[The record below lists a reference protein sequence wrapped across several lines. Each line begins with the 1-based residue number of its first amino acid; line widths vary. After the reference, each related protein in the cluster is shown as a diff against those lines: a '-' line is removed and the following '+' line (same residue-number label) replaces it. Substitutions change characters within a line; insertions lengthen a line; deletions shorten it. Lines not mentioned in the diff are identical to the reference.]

1 MSAYDNDRP
10 RRKLPLVLVLLAVLV
25 VGLVAGAI
33 HLRPRFESQAPQI
46 RLAPDA
52 DVIGAALLEI
62 TVLDAGAGLKSLSIT
77 LVAGGPETSIAAE
90 QFAPP
95 LAEKKVSVA
104 LAKLPGVKEGPAT
117 LRVVARDASLW
128 GWFKGNQAVVQKQIA
143 IDLTPPTLELIAD
156 DRYINFGGAGA
167 IVYRTSA
174 DAATSGVRVGKHFF
188 PGFAGPIK
196 DKPDHLFV
204 FFAHPYDT
212 PPGTKAVLVS
222 TDKARNTR
230 EMPLVYELKDV
241 KYRKSTIAL
250 SDSFLQNTVSALAR
264 DPAARQGSPKD
275 LFLAVN
281 KNLRKE
287 NEDRIAAV
295 TKKASPSM
303 LWKGAFTQLSN
314 SKVEANFADLR
325 TYMYKGEAIDTAYH
339 VGYDLSVTKRYPVE
353 AANSGTVVLAEDLG
367 IYGNTV
373 ILDHGLGLF
382 TLYSHLSAIDVK
394 VGDRI
399 APKQIL
405 GRTGETGLAG
415 GDHLHYG
422 VYLHGV
428 AVLPVEWWDGKWIND
443 NIVPKLEGQSGA
455 EIAAAQAPKK
465 SARGGVRKRRR

>member
-10 RRKLPLVLVLLAVLV
+10 RRKLPVVLFLVVVLLG
-25 VGLVAGAI
+25 GLIAGGI
-33 HLRPRFESQAPQI
+33 YLRPRFESQPPQV

-52 DVIGAALLEI
+52 DVIGTAPLEI
-62 TVLDAGAGLKSLSIT
+62 SVTDAGAGLKSLSIM
-77 LVAGGPETSIAAE
+77 LGEASIAAE
-90 QFAPP
+90 QFASPV
-95 LAEKKVSVA
+95 AEKKVSVA

-128 GWFKGNQAVVQKQIA
+128 GWFKGNETVLQKQIA
-143 IDLTPPTLELIAD
+143 LDLTPPTLELIAD

-174 DAATSGVRVGKHFF
+174 DAAASGVRVGKHFF
-188 PGFAGPIK
+188 PGFPGQIK
-196 DKPDHLFV
+196 GKPEHLLV

-212 PPGTKAVLVS
+212 PPGTRAVLVS
-222 TDKARNTR
+222 TDKAGNTR
-230 EMPLVYELKDV
+230 ETPLTYELKDV
-241 KYRKSTIAL
+241 KYRKSTITL
-250 SDSFLQNTVSALAR
+250 TDSFLQNTVSALAR
-264 DPAARQGSPKD
+264 DPAARQGSPKE
-275 LFLAVN
+275 LFVAVN
-281 KNLRKE
+281 RNLRKE
-287 NEDRIAAV
+287 NEERITLV
-295 TKKASPSM
+295 TKKASPSI
-303 LWKGAFTQLSN
+303 LWQGAFSQLSN

-325 TYMYKGEAIDTAYH
+325 TYVYKGEAIDSAYH

-353 AANSGTVVLAEDLG
+353 AANSGTVALAEDLG

-394 VGDRI
+394 PGERI
-399 APKQIL
+399 DKKQIL

-443 NIVPKLEGQSGA
+443 NIAPKLEGQSGD

>member
-10 RRKLPLVLVLLAVLV
+10 RRKLPLVLVLLVVLV
-25 VGLVAGAI
+25 VGLIAGGI
-33 HLRPRFESQAPQI
+33 YLRPRFESQPPQI

-52 DVIGAALLEI
+52 DVIGAAPLEI

-77 LVAGGPETSIAAE
+77 LLAPDRTIAAE
-90 QFAPP
+90 QFASPV
-95 LAEKKVSVA
+95 AERKVSVV

-128 GWFKGNQAVVQKQIA
+128 GWFKGNETVLQKQIA

-167 IVYRTSA
+167 LVYRTSA

-188 PGFAGPIK
+188 PGFAGSIK
-196 DKPDHLFV
+196 DKPEHLLV

-212 PPGTKAVLVS
+212 PPGTRAVLVS
-222 TDKARNTR
+222 TDKAGNTR

-250 SDSFLQNTVSALAR
+250 SDSFMQNTVAPLAR
-264 DPAARQGSPKD
+264 DPAARQGSPKE
-275 LFLAVN
+275 LFVAVN
-281 KNLRKE
+281 KTLRKQ
-287 NEDRIAAV
+287 NEDQITAV
-295 TKKASPSM
+295 TKKASPAM

-325 TYMYKGEAIDTAYH
+325 TYVYKGEAIDSAYH

-394 VGDRI
+394 VGDPI
-399 APKQIL
+399 KPKQIL

-443 NIVPKLEGQSGA
+443 NIAPKLDGQSSE

-465 SARGGVRKRRR
+465 SGRGGVRKRRR

>member
-10 RRKLPLVLVLLAVLV
+10 RRKLPLVLILLAVLLGGV
-25 VGLVAGAI
+25 IAGAI
-33 HLRPRFESQAPQI
+33 HLGPRFESQPPQV

-52 DVIGAALLEI
+52 DVIGSGPLEI
-62 TVLDAGAGLKSLSIT
+62 TVADPGSGLKSLSIK
-77 LVAGGPETSIAAE
+77 LGETSIAAE
-90 QFAPP
+90 QFASPV
-95 LAEKKVSVA
+95 AEKKVSVV
-104 LAKLPGVKEGPAT
+104 LAKLPGVKEGQAT

-128 GWFKGNQAVVQKQIA
+128 GWFKGNETVLQKQIA
-143 IDLTPPTLELIAD
+143 IDLTPPTLELVAD
-156 DRYINFGGAGA
+156 DRYISFGGAGA
-167 IVYRTSA
+167 LVYKTSA

-188 PGFAGPIK
+188 PGFPGQIK
-196 DKPDHLFV
+196 DKPDHLLV

-212 PPGTKAVLVS
+212 PPGTRAVLLS
-222 TDKARNTR
+222 TDKAGNTR
-230 EMPLVYELKDV
+230 EMPLAYELKDV

-250 SDSFLQNTVSALAR
+250 SDSFLQNTVAALAR
-264 DPAARQGSPKD
+264 DPALRQGPVKE
-275 LFLAVN
+275 LFVAVN

-287 NEDRIAAV
+287 NEDRIALV
-295 TKKASPSM
+295 TKRASPSM
-303 LWKGAFTQLSN
+303 LWQGAFSQLSN

-325 TYMYKGEAIDTAYH
+325 TYVYKGEAIDSAYH

-399 APKQIL
+399 DKKQIL

-443 NIVPKLEGQSGA
+443 NIAPKLDGQSGE

-465 SARGGVRKRRR
+465 SGRGGVRKRRR

>member
-1 MSAYDNDRP
+1 MSADQNDRP
-10 RRKLPLVLVLLAVLV
+10 RRKLPALLILVAVLV
-25 VGLVAGAI
+25 AGLVAAAI
-33 HLRPRFESQAPQI
+33 HFRARFESQPPQV
-46 RLAPDA
+46 RLIPDA
-52 DVIGAALLEI
+52 NVVGNAPLEI
-62 TVLDAGAGLKSLSIT
+62 TVADAGSGLKSLSIR
-77 LVAGGPETSIAAE
+77 LGETSIAAE
-90 QFAPP
+90 QFASPV
-95 LAEKKVSVA
+95 AEKKVSVA

-117 LRVVARDASLW
+117 LRIVARDASLW
-128 GWFKGNQAVVQKQIA
+128 GWFKGNETVVQKQIA
-143 IDLTPPTLELIAD
+143 IDLTPPTIELVAD
-156 DRYINFGGAGA
+156 DRYISFGGAGA
-167 IVYRTSA
+167 LVYKTSD
-174 DAATSGVRVGKHFF
+174 DAVTTGVRLGRHFF
-188 PGFAGPIK
+188 PGFPGQIK
-196 DKPDHLFV
+196 NKPDHRLV

-212 PPGTKAVLVS
+212 PPGTRAVLVS
-222 TDKARNTR
+222 TDTAGNTR

-241 KYRKSTIAL
+241 KYRKSTLTL
-250 SDSFLQNTVSALAR
+250 SDRFLQNTVSALAR
-264 DPAARQGSPKD
+264 DPAVRQGSAKD
-275 LFLAVN
+275 LFVAVN

-287 NEDRIAAV
+287 NEDRITAV

-314 SKVEANFADLR
+314 SQVEANFADLR
-325 TYMYKGEAIDTAYH
+325 TYVYNGEVVDTAYH
-339 VGYDLSVTKRYPVE
+339 LGYDLSVTKRYPVE

-443 NIVPKLEGQSGA
+443 NIAPKLEGQSGA
-455 EIAAAQAPKK
+455 EIAASQAPKK
-465 SARGGVRKRRR
+465 PARGGVRKRRR